1 MRKLI
6 GSLHFKGC
14 HNVLILLILKSI
26 INLGSV
32 MLCANSDDIEYTW
45 KVKIGMQ
52 YFYKLYESL
61 NGSMGTW
68 EKSVVVKHGGKG
80 IIVDSEKQLY
90 KWICMAIML

>member
-1 MRKLI
+1 
-6 GSLHFKGC
+6 
-14 HNVLILLILKSI
+14 
-26 INLGSV
+26 
-32 MLCANSDDIEYTW
+32 
-45 KVKIGMQ
+45 MQ